1 MPWFPSLK
9 LPFAGD
15 LHVMRRSLGVVNQF
29 DDVCVL
35 VSKGVGCGQ
44 GEGKRGVDFLAE
56 ETA

>member
-1 MPWFPSLK
+1 MVGLTRFDGEWCLGNFAEEVSLSG
-9 LPFAGD
+9 A
-15 LHVMRRSLGVVNQF
+15 V